1 MKKAIIAVLFFMIMP
16 ALQANSLLHN
26 MMGAPPLVSHKGM
39 FVCYEGWHA
48 NIPDKKITKE
58 ELKYPFNIFFD
69 FMYSFG
75 PDGIEYK
82 DLEGNALSQS
92 AVEAACVRGERSSA
106 RSHVIGPT
114 TFIKYDA
121 LFKNGDLHFVI
132 HRNIEGFAIA
142 KTFYGDN
149 YEKRKYLSNNIRAY
163 RGCPI
168 YESHYDM
175 AFNETRSGELLGT
188 VHFEFK
194 DNKCSL
200 QVEEKWKDGQM
211 KSIHFFKETE
221 SRKAWDEIFR
231 KDLFIK
237 SKYIPV
243 YRVCMQEDHRAN
255 KTAAEKLIRGYVE
268 DIKTGIDYGL
278 VSREEMNARDRAG
291 RKLANEIQGN
301 GLYSDF
307 SYQVIANEFRNA
319 YEDGSILSF
328 MSFEALKKVP
338 NLCGRFNKEA
348 LDKTIEDTEGPY

>member
-16 ALQANSLLHN
+16 ALQANSLLQN
-26 MMGAPPLVSHKGM
+26 MMGAPPLAYKGM
-39 FVCYEGWHA
+39 FVCYEGWHV

-58 ELKYPFNIFFD
+58 ELKSPSNIFFD

-92 AVEAACVRGERSSA
+92 AVEAACARGERSSA

-114 TFIKYDA
+114 SFIKYDA

-149 YEKRKYLSNNIRAY
+149 YEKRKFFDKSYQAD

-168 YESHYDM
+168 YESYYDM
-175 AFNETRSGELLGT
+175 AFNETRSGELDSKL
-188 VHFEFK
+188 HFEFEN
-194 DNKCSL
+194 NKCSL

-211 KSIHFFKETE
+211 DAIRFYKENGFSFDGIFK
-221 SRKAWDEIFR
+221 

-243 YRVCMQEDHRAN
+243 YRVCMQEDHRTN
-255 KTAAEKLIRGYVE
+255 KTAAEKLIRGYIE